1 MRLNTCLLRR
11 GRGVLV
17 RGCATPIGVLPRKDF
32 RLPNPTLSNNFASST
47 VLQLRQDPRIPGG
60 NEFNYEEVVKNF
72 KWEVPERFNFSR
84 DVIDKIAK
92 EAGERPAL
100 WYIGEEGEEVKFSY
114 KELSEASQKAATVV
128 ESLGLQKAVCI
139 LPKVP
144 EWWLINLGTIRAG
157 VVLLPGTTQ
166 LTDRDIEGRLLS
178 SGADALICDMETAAK
193 VDNLNLDHTSLKT
206 KVVVG
211 GTRPGWIDWGQLY
224 DQASAKH
231 TAVDSHKDE
240 IMQIFFTSGTTGKP
254 KMVPHTHG
262 SYGYC
267 HWPMG
272 KYWLD
277 LGPGDLMWNISDT
290 GWAKSAYSSVFG
302 PWSQGATVF
311 VNGMSRFTAP
321 KVLDTL
327 AKVPI
332 TVLCAPPT
340 MYRSLVQED
349 LRQWSFLS
357 LRHCVS
363 AGEPLNEEVIY
374 NWEEA
379 TGLVVKEGYGQTETT
394 LLIGTFKK
402 MSKWVKPGS
411 IGKVAPGYDVR
422 IVNNMGIEVARGEQG
437 NIGVRCKPEVPPGLF
452 QPAWSS
458 QARALRLS
466 QGYCEDLQ
474 ATANCFAGDFY
485 LTGDRG
491 VQDEDGYFWF
501 FSRTD
506 DLIISSGYRIGPFE
520 VESALI
526 EHEAVLESAVVPSP
540 DVERG
545 QVVKAFV
552 VLSDRFSEV
561 RGDPVKEK
569 DLIKELQEH
578 VKATT
583 APYKYPRKI
592 EFVTS
597 LPKTVSGKIRR
608 TELRLKETTEIHV

>member
-1 MRLNTCLLRR
+1 MRLNSHLLWR
-11 GRGVLV
+11 GRGVLMRAIPAV
-17 RGCATPIGVLPRKDF
+17 N
-32 RLPNPTLSNNFASST
+32 RLPAQGGSLCFIDPALSRHFASAP
-47 VLQLRQDPRIPGG
+47 VLRLRQDPRIPGG
-60 NEFNYEEVVKNF
+60 NEFNYEEVVRNF

-84 DVIDKIAK
+84 DVIDKFAK
-92 EAGERPAL
+92 EAGERQAL
-100 WYIGEEGEEVKFSY
+100 WYVGEEGEEVKLSY
-114 KELSEASQKAATVV
+114 KELSDASQKAAAVV
-128 ESLGLQKAVCI
+128 ESLGLRKAVCI

-157 VVLLPGTTQ
+157 VILLPGTTQ

-178 SGADALICDMETAAK
+178 SGADALICDLETASK
-193 VDNLNLDHTSLKT
+193 VDNLNLEHTSLKT

-211 GTRPGWIDWGQLY
+211 GTKDGWIDWGQLY
-224 DQASAKH
+224 DQVILRALQILASHHGHPQAPSSH
-231 TAVDSHKDE
+231 TAVNSHKDD

-277 LGPGDLMWNISDT
+277 LGPDDLMWNISDT
-290 GWAKSAYSSVFG
+290 GWAKSAWSAVFG
-302 PWSQGATVF
+302 PWSQGATIF

-327 AKVPI
+327 SKVPI

-349 LRQWSFLS
+349 LRQWNFLS

-394 LLIGTFKK
+394 LLLGTFKK

-422 IVNNMGIEVARGEQG
+422 IVNNMGVEVARGEQG

-452 QPAWSS
+452 QV
-458 QARALRLS
+458 
-466 QGYCEDLQ
+466 DI
-474 ATANCFAGDFY
+474 T
-485 LTGDRG
+485 
-491 VQDEDGYFWF
+491 
-501 FSRTD
+501 
-506 DLIISSGYRIGPFE
+506 
-520 VESALI
+520 
-526 EHEAVLESAVVPSP
+526 
-540 DVERG
+540 
-545 QVVKAFV
+545 
-552 VLSDRFSEV
+552 
-561 RGDPVKEK
+561 
-569 DLIKELQEH
+569 
-578 VKATT
+578 
-583 APYKYPRKI
+583 
-592 EFVTS
+592 
-597 LPKTVSGKIRR
+597 
-608 TELRLKETTEIHV
+608 IHSW

>member
-1 MRLNTCLLRR
+1 M
-11 GRGVLV
+11 
-17 RGCATPIGVLPRKDF
+17 
-32 RLPNPTLSNNFASST
+32 
-47 VLQLRQDPRIPGG
+47 
-60 NEFNYEEVVKNF
+60 
-72 KWEVPERFNFSR
+72 
-84 DVIDKIAK
+84 
-92 EAGERPAL
+92 
-100 WYIGEEGEEVKFSY
+100 
-114 KELSEASQKAATVV
+114 
-128 ESLGLQKAVCI
+128 
-139 LPKVP
+139 
-144 EWWLINLGTIRAG
+144 
-157 VVLLPGTTQ
+157 LLPGTTQ
-166 LTDRDIEGRLLS
+166 LTERDIEGRLLA
-178 SGADALICDMETAAK
+178 SGADSIICDEETAAK
-193 VDNLNLDHTSLKT
+193 VDRLSLPSSLVT
-206 KVVVG
+206 RVVVG
-211 GTRPGWIDWGQLY
+211 AAREAGLSRGWLRWEELYMQAGPGH
-224 DQASAKH
+224 K
-231 TAVDSHKDE
+231 AVDSHKDD

-272 KYWLD
+272 RYWLD
-277 LGPGDLMWNISDT
+277 LTPGDLMWNIADT
-290 GWAKSAYSSVFG
+290 GWAKSAWSALFG

-311 VNGMSRFTAP
+311 VHGMSRFTSP
-321 KVLDTL
+321 KILDTL
-327 AKVPI
+327 AQYPVS
-332 TVLCAPPT
+332 VLCAPPT

-349 LRQWSFLS
+349 LSQRTFQR

-363 AGEPLNEEVIY
+363 GGEPLNEEVIFK
-374 NWEEA
+374 WEEA

-394 LLIGTFKK
+394 LLLGTFKK

-422 IVNNMGIEVARGEQG
+422 IVNNMGIEVPRGQQG
-437 NIGVRCKPEVPPGLF
+437 NIGVRCKPKMPPGLF
-452 QPAWSS
+452 
-458 QARALRLS
+458 

-491 VQDEDGYFWF
+491 SQDEDGYFWF
-501 FSRTD
+501 FSRVD

-552 VLSDRFSEV
+552 VLSDKFKHV
-561 RGDPVKEK
+561 RGAPEMERRLVE
-569 DLIKELQEH
+569 ELQEH
-578 VKATT
+578 VRTTT

-592 EFVTS
+592 EFVPS

-608 TELRLKETTEIHV
+608 TELRSQETREIHA

>member
-1 MRLNTCLLRR
+1 
-11 GRGVLV
+11 V
-17 RGCATPIGVLPRKDF
+17 RGSCATPIRAQLPQKDF
-32 RLPNPTLSNNFASST
+32 CPISSANTFANTFASSA
-47 VLQLRQDPRIPGG
+47 VLPLRQDPRIPGG
-60 NEFNYEEVVKNF
+60 NEFNYEEVARNF

-84 DVIDKIAK
+84 DVIDKIAS

-178 SGADALICDMETAAK
+178 SGADALICDVETAAK

-206 KVVVG
+206 RVVVG
-211 GTRPGWIDWGQLY
+211 GARSGWIDWGQLY
-224 DQASAKH
+224 DQAPAKH

-327 AKVPI
+327 AKVPV

-561 RGDPVKEK
+561 RGDPAKEK

>member
-1 MRLNTCLLRR
+1 VR
-11 GRGVLV
+11 GRAL
-17 RGCATPIGVLPRKDF
+17 PIGLSPRKDL
-32 RLPNPTLSNNFASST
+32 RLVNPTVAKHIASSA
-47 VLQLRQDPRIPGG
+47 VQRLRQDPRIPGG
-60 NEFNYEEVVKNF
+60 NEFNYEEVVRSF
-72 KWEVPERFNFSR
+72 QWEVPEKFNFSR
-84 DVIDKIAK
+84 DVIDKFAR

-100 WYIGEEGEEVKFSY
+100 WYVGEEGKEVKFSY

-144 EWWLINLGTIRAG
+144 EWWVINLGTIRAG

-178 SGADALICDMETAAK
+178 SGADALICDVETAAK

-206 KVVVG
+206 RVVVG
-211 GTRPGWIDWGQLY
+211 GSRAGWVDWGHLY
-224 DQASAKH
+224 DKAPSNH
-231 TAVDSHKDE
+231 EAVDSHKDD

-262 SYGYC
+262 SYGFC

-277 LGPGDLMWNISDT
+277 LSPGDLMWNISDT

-327 AKVPI
+327 AKVPV

-422 IVNNMGIEVARGEQG
+422 IVNNMGVEVARGEQG
-437 NIGVRCKPEVPPGLF
+437 NIGVRCKPQVPPGLF
-452 QPAWSS
+452 
-458 QARALRLS
+458 

-552 VLSDRFSEV
+552 VLNDRFSEV
-561 RGDPVKEK
+561 RGDPIKEK
-569 DLIKELQEH
+569 ELIKELQEH

>member
-1 MRLNTCLLRR
+1 MRLYARHLGRLLQNASITNGSICNVTRCGRLRTCSRLLQTSSVINIRQ
-11 GRGVLV
+11 
-17 RGCATPIGVLPRKDF
+17 
-32 RLPNPTLSNNFASST
+32 NPKEFNN
-47 VLQLRQDPRIPGG
+47 G
-60 NEFNYEEVVKNF
+60 NDFNYEEVMRNF
-72 KWEVPERFNFSR
+72 KWDVPEYFNFSR
-84 DVIDKIAK
+84 DVIDKFA
-92 EAGERPAL
+92 ESDGDRVAL
-100 WYIGEEGEEVKFSY
+100 WHVSGDEDETTTTYTF
-114 KELSEASQKAATVV
+114 KELSTASKRAANIFA
-128 ESLGLQKAVCI
+128 SLDAKSSLCI

-144 EWWLINLGTIRAG
+144 EWWVINVASIRNGTI
-157 VVLLPGTTQ
+157 LLPGTTQ
-166 LTDRDIEGRLLS
+166 LQEKDIEGRLIS
-178 SGADALICDMETAAK
+178 SNADCIIADDMTADK
-193 VDNLNLDHTSLKT
+193 VDQLDAHILKNLQT
-206 KVVVG
+206 KIIVG
-211 GTRPGWIDWGQLY
+211 DERPGWLSWDKLY
-224 DQASAKH
+224 QESADDH
-231 TAVDSHKDE
+231 QAVDSHKDD

-267 HWPMG
+267 HYPMG

-277 LGPGDLMWNISDT
+277 LTPEDVMWTISDT
-290 GWAKSAYSSVFG
+290 GWAKSAWSTLFG

-311 VNGMSRFTAP
+311 IHGMPRFTTDQIL
-321 KVLDTL
+321 KTL
-327 AKVPI
+327 SQYPVS
-332 TVLCAPPT
+332 VLCAPPT
-340 MYRSLVQED
+340 LYRSLVQED
-349 LRQWSFLS
+349 LKMTKFRS

-379 TGLVVKEGYGQTETT
+379 TGLVIKEGYGQTETT
-394 LLIGTFKK
+394 LLLGTFKK

-422 IVNNMGIEVARGEQG
+422 IVNNMGKEMPRGEQG
-437 NIGVRCKPEVPPGLF
+437 NIGVRVKPEMPPGLF
-452 QPAWSS
+452 K
-458 QARALRLS
+458 
-466 QGYCEDLQ
+466 GYCEDVQ
-474 ATANCFAGDFY
+474 ATSNSFCGDFY

-545 QVVKAFV
+545 QVVKAFI
-552 VLSDRFSEV
+552 VLSEKFSQ
-561 RGDPVKEK
+561 VKGNPEAE
-569 DLIKELQEH
+569 DELIDELQIH
-578 VKATT
+578 VKSTT

-592 EFVTS
+592 EFVSS

-608 TELRLKETTEIHV
+608 TELKLRETKTGS